1 MLHRLANAP
10 ILHLHRIYISVGYPW
25 ALNIITRWGCFVRR
39 LFSTLVDN
47 MRWFENGAEFQ
58 HVGWKCVLT
67 QFLCE
72 KIAFCF
78 VVHIL
83 HNLH

>member
-1 MLHRLANAP
+1 
-10 ILHLHRIYISVGYPW
+10 
-25 ALNIITRWGCFVRR
+25 
-39 LFSTLVDN
+39 